1 MLKKLE
7 NLPYFTLSQANL
19 LYKNRNISLATISN
33 NLKTKKVYRIRE
45 GIYINAKKFLEYSL
59 SNKVDSFKEFI
70 ATNLVYI
77 PSYLS
82 LEYVLFE
89 NNILTE
95 NVYAF
100 TLITTKKTVKF
111 ENDFW
116 RFNYKSIKKEF
127 FGDYEILKK
136 DGFLIYKAT
145 KEKALFDYLYFKRW
159 VIFKESYMEEL
170 RLNTENI
177 DLKKFEKLLKKYPSK
192 KVEKIF
198 YLFKKIKWF

>member
-111 ENDFW
+111 ENDF
-116 RFNYKSIKKEF
+116 
-127 FGDYEILKK
+127 
-136 DGFLIYKAT
+136 
-145 KEKALFDYLYFKRW
+145 
-159 VIFKESYMEEL
+159 
-170 RLNTENI
+170 
-177 DLKKFEKLLKKYPSK
+177 
-192 KVEKIF
+192 
-198 YLFKKIKWF
+198 